1 MSSVIGPADLS
12 VHLLIP
18 RPQCQF
24 RTAAKPRGSETGPD
38 PEEEL
43 ADDS

>member
-43 ADDS
+43 VDDS